1 MYAITPKTRL
11 QQYARHKFGE
21 YKAMEKVCGLTH
33 GTLSYPSEPNVR
45 VLQKVLEAC
54 PDLSPDWLILGTGSM
69 ERERQMT
76 AAPIRKEDKA
86 SDENSY
92 HLQGTSS
99 EPIITIPSS
108 VLTMLQQQL
117 AQKDQQISQLLRI
130 MDKFHCTPPE

>member
-1 MYAITPKTRL
+1 
-11 QQYARHKFGE
+11 
-21 YKAMEKVCGLTH
+21 MELHCGLVNGAI
-33 GTLSYPSEPNVR
+33 GTSTEVSMKN
-45 VLQKVLEAC
+45 LQKVMEAC
-54 PDLSPDWLILGTGSM
+54 PELNPDWLILGTGTM
-69 ERERQMT
+69 ERKRQLA
-76 AAPIRKEDKA
+76 AAPNRKEDKV

-117 AQKDQQISQLLRI
+117 EQKDQQISQLLRI

>member
-1 MYAITPKTRL
+1 MYAITPKERL
-11 QQYARHKFGE
+11 QQYAKRVFGT
-21 YKAMEKVCGLTH
+21 YKDMELHCGLVNGAI
-33 GTLSYPSEPNVR
+33 GTSTEVSMKN
-45 VLQKVLEAC
+45 LQKVMEAC
-54 PDLSPDWLILGTGSM
+54 PELNPDWLILGTGTM
-69 ERERQMT
+69 ERKRQLA
-76 AAPIRKEDKA
+76 AAPNRKEDKV

>member
-1 MYAITPKTRL
+1 
-11 QQYARHKFGE
+11 
-21 YKAMEKVCGLTH
+21 MELHCGLVNGAI
-33 GTLSYPSEPNVR
+33 GTSTEVSMKN
-45 VLQKVLEAC
+45 LQKVMEAC
-54 PDLSPDWLILGTGSM
+54 PELNPDWLILGTGTM
-69 ERERQMT
+69 ERKQQLT
-76 AAPIRKEDKA
+76 AAPSRKEDKV